1 MPGGARIHKLLHQ
14 TPLLL
19 LIILLLRLL
28 LLLLLLLQPGSA
40 GAAAPAAAAHKLGQ
54 AVPILDIF
62 CSADEYIQHFRRAR
76 SRSQMPAA
84 DLQEVTVAQ
93 QLRVGVC

>member
-1 MPGGARIHKLLHQ
+1 VPGGARIHKLLHQ

-40 GAAAPAAAAHKLGQ
+40 GAAAPAAAALGQ